1 MAKQR
6 IQNYVFLPGV
16 ASSSNAYPDAYWL
29 IEANKTFIKK
39 EAIAFLGATIVS
51 DTAVNYNPYAVS
63 LLTLNKSFLQ
73 DEMVAWI
80 NYQVTNGIAP
90 FVGYTYDAGKCRRD
104 LGYIIDA
111 LIYDVRY
118 GGNEKII
125 SVLRQYWLSGVAQVR
140 QFAEVAFYGQLRTML
155 NNNILSNSLYISQ
168 QNPVVSTQQ
177 TTANNAEDSAVSN
190 VFTLLTLTANVI
202 QNGLSVLPAPGSVV
216 YPNAV
221 NSISIN
227 KQFLKDEISAW
238 IAEQV
243 ELESEYNLKPNAYS
257 SLLLNKTFIGEE
269 AVAWI
274 NLQIAGNI
282 PPFVSPNIVTYV
294 PAATKADIGFVV
306 DAIAKDLRFGG
317 NENLRKILSTYWIN
331 GVAQIDGPRT
341 PEVATYEFVKTLIN
355 NYVLPQITY
364 ASAQTNVSQNLSGS
378 SPESGVTAA
387 ITNALDATKNTILLG
402 LASLPAAAAPTYP
415 FGTYTYDIEEFKRDV
430 GYVVDAYIYDLSY
443 GGNEKTRETVGL
455 YWAGTTPL
463 IDGSRIQEGL
473 AHTQLR
479 DIIKNYIIPSVTYET
494 SQVTPIESSQVL
506 VAAGEAA
513 AVTKINTL
521 AGIVTSVIANGLTSL
536 PALQTGA
543 NLNFSTRNF
552 AGYTYDSAK
561 CERDMNYVLDAY
573 LNDLRY
579 GGNYRTRFIVSR
591 YWEGTQ
597 AQVDGDRKPEIAVH
611 NFIRDLI
618 NNRIIPQSV
627 SSVPYQSTYD
637 QITNLSKTGE
647 QAATPRISALA
658 FIVTNVITNGLS
670 AIPALANG
678 VTAIKVQGKHE
689 LGEILLITNTSNN
702 EILYNFSD
710 PTIKGIITYDS
721 TYNSN
726 GIAREEDFPKFL
738 QTADYVTTITLDVD
752 TSNRFTDDQVQ
763 IFVEQTEMRVRP
775 YDFGTDAI
783 ERMRVG
789 LPQSMLDA
797 DFEYGLQ
804 PTKWQAIGISRGY
817 PSVYEIPGTDT
828 QVLSVVTDASTGTG
842 SIGQSLIT
850 VTTAGSHGFTVGT
863 PVTIRALANTISG
876 FSRAEGTFL
885 VQGVPSLT
893 TFTYYAVSKVGT
905 SNGQV
910 LATTYTQLRKGA
922 FYTGAAL
929 GQPTF
934 SVASNGTLATLTT
947 VFETPAGGDQLA
959 WNGSTVPDI
968 GSPLAGAGIGSGAQ
982 ITAVVGTGGLS
993 VTSNIEFDVAINA
1006 TSMVLTDATGV
1017 LEGMAINNGT
1027 GTAIFVSG
1035 IASNT
1040 ISFTGPITTFRRGNT
1055 ATYINVSGTNI
1066 NSNGTGATFS
1076 VDRVLGVYQVAIL
1089 NAGSDYI
1096 VGNRIKIL
1104 GTSLGGTDGVNDLI
1118 ITASIVT
1125 QPNGVLTFDNSAL
1138 VAGTGYTSAIYPT
1151 TAGTGTGLTVNV
1163 IATAIGGATT
1173 ATITSPGSGYADG
1186 PASTT
1191 YGGGGSGFTLD
1202 ITTSGG
1208 VVSGIIVGQ
1217 PGLGYTI
1224 NDLVTLVGGNNDAT
1238 VTVTGVLNGGI
1249 TSVTVNNPG
1258 TGYTASNVITIDGGN
1273 DDATITVL
1281 TVGGGRITGITTQ
1294 GVSITGGASYPLT
1307 PQNTVTSGGSYT
1319 EVLQQT
1325 SSGGGS
1331 GARFNV
1337 VRQFGAYGVTL
1348 ATGFEGTGYAIA
1360 DTVTL
1365 LGTLVG
1371 GSTPANDITIT
1382 ITGIT
1387 DDGSGFGPIT
1397 TFTVSGTGTSTSSGA
1412 DALFTINRSL
1422 SVYTIDAITTAG
1434 TGYLENDNIVILGT
1448 DLGGLSPDNDLI
1460 ITVTGVDL
1468 DGGVAATSIAGVAI
1482 TGNATFGTQD
1492 GANIVPTGTDA
1503 SFNVTRSGGSYTSV
1517 VVNNPGD
1524 DYFQGDQIT
1533 ILGTDLGGLS
1543 PTHDATIRIT
1553 GVTSNNVDSAEIVS
1567 GVAITG
1573 TTVGYN
1579 SGIAFSELTTA
1590 VIPAGSTIN
1599 ASAIALIEV
1608 IFQSPHGLVPGAN
1621 LLVDITSA
1629 GTNHALAKGPFY
1641 AEQVPTVNT
1650 VRYTVRATGTVDTG
1664 TPLAGIVYA
1673 RPDSYFVHRPYDGG
1687 VQLGTGGPQH
1697 GAQAIRMSKKYI
1709 RYQSGKGIMYT
1720 TGALFAPSY
1729 SLQNLTATGTTAG
1742 SYITVTTDDVDH
1754 GCQVGGVIRIN
1765 GVDTGGY
1772 NGTYTVVD
1780 IINERQLRVQAQ
1792 GGLANVYATITTNAS
1807 MAIQSWHGAT
1817 VRAGVYDDQN
1827 GMYWQYDGKFLAVGR
1842 RSSTLQLSGVASIAR
1857 DTNVITGNNTR
1868 FRDQIKAGDRIVIKG
1883 MTHVVSNVTSQTSM
1897 SVTPD
1902 YRGAV
1907 DCIQSKVCLVQ
1918 DVIVNQQDFNLD
1930 RLDGTGPS
1938 GYNIDTSFMQMI
1950 GIQYSWYGAGFI
1962 DYMLRG
1968 SDGNY
1973 VYAHR
1978 IRNSNVNTEAYM
1990 RTGNLPV
1997 RYEVIN
2003 ESAFGKLAESITRT
2017 QTTIPLLDASAFPD
2031 ESGIVYINN
2040 ELIAFSGK
2048 VNNSLVGCTRGAP
2061 MTNFVGGAQRTFR
2074 AGFAA
2079 THEYNTGVILVSNTI
2094 SPIISHWGSAF
2105 ITDGL
2110 FDEDRG
2116 YIFNYAATGISI
2128 STTKTTAFLIR
2139 LAPSV
2144 SNAIVGDLGE
2154 RELINRAQ
2162 LLLKEIAITSDT
2174 GTGGIVIEGVL
2185 NPQNYPLNPS
2195 AIAWGGLAGLSQGGQ
2210 PSFAQIAPGGSVNW
2224 NSGSTQQTATG
2235 TTLGTISGNLTVPTG
2250 TAFNR
2255 LTGTTFA
2262 YVTKATWDNLG
2273 ATTGFQVSDAKFSA
2287 GTTVTAITPSPAPVV
2302 SVLDTVSTTMTTF
2315 GPTLSTAGG
2324 SISGATATVF
2334 LPNQSFVPFPV
2345 GSVIAVAG
2353 VAPANFNGTFTVT
2366 NAGTNFVQYTVTG
2379 AAGNMTFNGNV
2390 STRYPAGS
2398 SVLRITKASWEA
2410 MTNPVNAIGFRAST
2424 SFFPADTFVTAVS
2437 VIQGATPN
2445 QWYNITFSKVTSTV
2459 IANNVNIPMSIG
2471 GTYGSQ
2477 TTAYY
2482 TSASWNALPVDVPIV
2497 GAVVNDAKFSPGT
2510 TISSITALRTF
2521 AGTGYYAVV
2530 HSTAAALSG
2539 NQTVTY
2545 ASAAYY
2551 TVFFSS
2557 GSTSAVSSTNTIGLQ
2572 LAPSTTATNTLYF
2585 TQASWELLVG
2595 SYGISTG
2602 TEVSDT
2608 KYPAGTR
2615 VQTVSALRTFSGS
2628 SYYIVTF
2635 TQTSNT
2641 VVAAASTITFRFGNP
2656 PFALPGET
2664 VFSFIAQPG
2673 GNSALD
2679 LSELKELTNTTLG
2692 GRGTY
2697 PNGPDVLA
2705 INVYKVSGTA
2715 VTSNIVVRWG
2725 EAQA

>member
-39 EAIAFLGATIVS
+39 EAIAYLSATIAS
-51 DTAVNYNPYAVS
+51 DTAVNYNPYAVT
-63 LLTLNKSFLQ
+63 LLTLNKSFLL

-80 NYQVTNGIAP
+80 NYQVSNSISP
-90 FVGYTYDAGKCRRD
+90 FVGYTYDASKCRRD
-104 LGYIIDA
+104 LGYVIDA

-118 GGNEKII
+118 GGNEQTI

-140 QFAEVAFYGQLRTML
+140 QFAEVAFYGQLRTIL
-155 NNNILSNSLYISQ
+155 NNSILSNSLYTSQ
-168 QNPVVSTQQ
+168 QSPVVSTQQ
-177 TTANNAEDSAVSN
+177 TTSNNAESSAVTTIYN
-190 VFTLLTLTANVI
+190 LLTLTSNVI
-202 QNGLSVLPAPGSVV
+202 QNGLSVLPAPASIV

-221 NSISIN
+221 NALSIN
-227 KQFLKDEISAW
+227 KQFLKDEIAAW

-243 ELESEYNLKPNAYS
+243 AVESEYNLKPNAYS
-257 SLLLNKTFIGEE
+257 ALLLNKTFIGEE

-282 PPFVSPNIVTYV
+282 APFVSPNIVTYD
-294 PAATKADIGFVV
+294 PSGTKCKRDIGYIV

-317 NENLRKILSTYWIN
+317 NENLRKVLSMYWIN

-355 NYVLPQITY
+355 NYILPQVTY
-364 ASAQTNVSQNLSGS
+364 TSAQTNVSQNLSGS
-378 SPESGVTAA
+378 APEVGVTATVTSFLNSA
-387 ITNALDATKNTILLG
+387 KSTIELG
-402 LASLPAAAAPTYP
+402 LASLPTAVAPTYP
-415 FGTYTYDIEEFKRDV
+415 WGAYTYNKEKCKRDV
-430 GYVVDAYIYDLSY
+430 GYIVDAYIYDLSY
-443 GGNEKTRETVGL
+443 GGNEKTRETASL
-455 YWAGTTPL
+455 YWSGTTPQ
-463 IDGSRIQEGL
+463 IDGSRIQEDL

-494 SQVTPIESSQVL
+494 SQVTPVDSSQVL

-513 AVTKINTL
+513 AITKINTL
-521 AGIVTSVIANGLTSL
+521 SGIVTDVIVNGLTAL
-536 PALQTGA
+536 PALQLGS

-573 LNDLRY
+573 LHDLRY

-627 SSVPYQSTYD
+627 SDAPYQSTYD
-637 QITNLSKTGE
+637 QVTNLGKTGE
-647 QAATPRISALA
+647 EGAKSDISALA

-670 AIPALANG
+670 AIPALVNG
-678 VTAIKVQGKHE
+678 VTTIKVQGKHE

-710 PTIKGIITYDS
+710 PTIKGIITFDS

-738 QTADYVTTITLDVD
+738 QTADYVTTLTLDVD
-752 TSNRFTDDQVQ
+752 TSSRSSDDQIQ
-763 IFVEQTEMRVRP
+763 IFVEQKEMRVRP

-783 ERMRVG
+783 ERMRVAQ
-789 LPQSMLDA
+789 PQSMLDA

-842 SIGQSLIT
+842 GIGQSLIT

-863 PVTIRALANTISG
+863 PITIRALANTISG

-885 VQGVPSLT
+885 VQGVPTLT
-893 TFTYYAVSKVGT
+893 SFTYYAVSKVGT
-905 SNGQV
+905 SNGQI

-934 SVASNGTLATLTT
+934 NVASNGTLATLTT
-947 VFETPAGGDQLA
+947 VFNTASGGDQLA
-959 WNGSTVPDI
+959 WSGSTVPDI
-968 GSPLAGAGIGSGAQ
+968 GSPLSGTGIGSGAQ

-993 VTSNIEFDVAINA
+993 VTSNIEFDVPINA

-1017 LEGMAINNGT
+1017 LEGMAIDNGS
-1027 GTAIFVSG
+1027 GTSIFVSG

-1040 ISFTGPITTFRRGNT
+1040 INFTGPITTFRRGNT
-1055 ATYINVSGTNI
+1055 ATYLNVSGANL
-1066 NSNGTGATFS
+1066 SVSGSGATFS
-1076 VDRVLGVYQVAIL
+1076 VDRVLGVYQVAIITPGV
-1089 NAGSDYI
+1089 NYI
-1096 VGNRIKIL
+1096 AGNRIKIL
-1104 GTSLGGTDGVNDLI
+1104 GTAIGGADGVNDLI
-1118 ITASIVT
+1118 ITAATVT
-1125 QPNGVLTFDNSAL
+1125 PPNGVLTLNNATL
-1138 VAGTGYTSAIYPT
+1138 VGGTGYSNTTYPT
-1151 TAGTGTGLTVNV
+1151 TGGSGTGLTVDVVVDGSNV
-1163 IATAIGGATT
+1163 VTAV
-1173 ATITSPGSGYADG
+1173 TI
-1186 PASTT
+1186 
-1191 YGGGGSGFTLD
+1191 
-1202 ITTSGG
+1202 
-1208 VVSGIIVGQ
+1208 
-1217 PGLGYTI
+1217 
-1224 NDLVTLVGGNNDAT
+1224 
-1238 VTVTGVLNGGI
+1238 
-1249 TSVTVNNPG
+1249 NNPG
-1258 TGYTASNVITIDGGN
+1258 TGYIVGGVITIDGGGGN
-1273 DDATITVL
+1273 ATIEVATI
-1281 TVGGGRITGITTQ
+1281 GGGIITAITTQ
-1294 GVSITGGASYPLT
+1294 GVSVTGGASYPLL
-1307 PQNTVTSGGSYT
+1307 PQDSVTSGGSYT
-1319 EVLQQT
+1319 EVPQQST
-1325 SSGGGS
+1325 SGGGS
-1331 GARFNV
+1331 GAKFNV
-1337 VRQFGAYGVTL
+1337 VRAFGAYT
-1348 ATGFEGTGYAIA
+1348 ASISTGFDGSGYAIG
-1360 DTVTL
+1360 DTITL
-1365 LGTLVG
+1365 LGSLLG
-1371 GSTPANDITIT
+1371 GSTPANDATIT
-1382 ITGIT
+1382 VTGIV
-1387 DDGSGFGPIT
+1387 DGGGGTGPIT
-1397 TFTVSGTGTSTSSGA
+1397 TFTLTGTGTSVSSGA
-1412 DALFTINRSL
+1412 DVLFTINRSL
-1422 SVYTIDAITTAG
+1422 SVYTVGAITQAG
-1434 TGYLENDNIVILGT
+1434 TGYLEGDKIVILGT
-1448 DLGGLSPDNDLI
+1448 NLGGLTPDNDII

-1468 DGGVAATSIAGVAI
+1468 DGGVAATSVSGTAI
-1482 TGNATFGTQD
+1482 TGNATFGTQA
-1492 GANIVPTGTDA
+1492 GENIVPTGTDA
-1503 SFNVTRSGGSYTSV
+1503 SFNVTRSGGAYTNI
-1517 VVNNPGD
+1517 VVNNPGSN
-1524 DYFQGDQIT
+1524 YFQGDQIT
-1533 ILGTDLGGLS
+1533 LLGTSLGGLS
-1543 PTHDATIRIT
+1543 PTHDVIVRVT
-1553 GVTSNNVDSAEIVS
+1553 GVTSNSINTASVIA
-1567 GVAITG
+1567 GTAITG
-1573 TTVGYN
+1573 TTVGYY

-1590 VIPAGSTIN
+1590 AIPAATTIS

-1621 LLVDITSA
+1621 LLVDITSN
-1629 GTNHALAKGPFY
+1629 GTNHGLAKGPFY
-1641 AEQVPTVNT
+1641 AEQVPTLTT

-1664 TPLAGIVYA
+1664 TALAGIVYA

-1729 SLQNLTATGTTAG
+1729 SLQNLTATGITAG
-1742 SYITVTTDDVDH
+1742 SYITITTDDVDH
-1754 GCQVGGVIRIN
+1754 GCQVGGVIKIS

-1780 IINERQLRVQAQ
+1780 VINERQLRVQAQ
-1792 GGLANVYATITTNAS
+1792 GGLANVYATITTNAQMS
-1807 MAIQSWHGAT
+1807 IKTWHGAT

-1827 GMYWQYDGKFLAVGR
+1827 GMYWQYDGKNLAVGR
-1842 RSSTLQLSGVASIAR
+1842 RSSTFQLSGVVNITR

-1907 DCIQSKVCLVQ
+1907 DCVQSKVCLVQ
-1918 DVIVNQQDFNLD
+1918 DLIINQDEFNLD

-1938 GYNIDTSFMQMI
+1938 GYNLDTSFMQMI

-1973 VYAHR
+1973 VFAHR

-2003 ESAFGKLAESITRT
+2003 ESAFGKLAESVTST

-2031 ESGIVYINN
+2031 ESGIVYIDN

-2074 AGFAA
+2074 AGFAT

-2105 ITDGL
+2105 LTDGL

-2116 YIFNYAATGISI
+2116 YIFNYASTGISI

-2195 AIAWGGLAGLSQGGQ
+2195 AISWGGLAGLSQGGQ

-2224 NSGSTQQTATG
+2224 NSGSTQQTSTG
-2235 TTLGTISGNLTVPTG
+2235 TTLGTVSGNLTVPTG

-2255 LTGTTFA
+2255 PSGTTFA
-2262 YVTKATWDNLG
+2262 YVTKTSWDNLG
-2273 ATTGFQVSDAKFSA
+2273 ATTGFAVNDGKFPA
-2287 GTTVTAITPSPAPVV
+2287 GTTVTTITASPSPIAT
-2302 SVLDTVSTTMTTF
+2302 VLDTISSTMATF
-2315 GPTLSTAGG
+2315 GPTLATAGG
-2324 SISGATATVF
+2324 NISGVTATIF
-2334 LPNQSFVPFPV
+2334 FATQSFTPYPI

-2366 NAGTNFVQYTVTG
+2366 NAGTNFVQYTTTG
-2379 AAGNMTFNGNV
+2379 AAGNMTVNGTV
-2390 STRYPAGS
+2390 ATRYPAGS

-2410 MTNPVNAIGFRAST
+2410 MTNPVTAIGFRAST
-2424 SFFPADTFVTAVS
+2424 SFFPVNTFVTAVS
-2437 VIQGATPN
+2437 VIQGTAPN
-2445 QWYNITFSKVTSTV
+2445 QWYNVTFSQVSSTV

-2482 TSASWNALPVDVPIV
+2482 TSASWNALPVDVPVV
-2497 GAVVNDAKFSPGT
+2497 GAVVNDAKYTPGT
-2510 TISSITALRTF
+2510 TISSISPLRTF
-2521 AGTGYYAVV
+2521 AGTGYYSVV
-2530 HSTAAALSG
+2530 HNNPAVLSG

-2545 ASAAYY
+2545 TTIPYY
-2551 TVFFSS
+2551 TVFFST
-2557 GSTSAVSSTNTIGLQ
+2557 GSSSAVSSTNTIGLQ
-2572 LAPSTTATNTLYF
+2572 LAASTVTTNTLYF
-2585 TQASWELLVG
+2585 TQATWEALVA

-2602 TEVSDT
+2602 TEVNDT

-2628 SYYIVTF
+2628 SYYTVTF
-2635 TQTSNT
+2635 TQTSNA
-2641 VVAAASTITFRFGNP
+2641 VIPGASTITFKFGNP
-2656 PFALPGET
+2656 PYALPGET

>member
-6 IQNYVFLPGV
+6 LQNYVFLPGV

-39 EAIAFLGATIVS
+39 EAIAYLGATIAS
-51 DTAVNYNPYAVS
+51 DTAVNYNPYAVT
-63 LLTLNKSFLQ
+63 LLTLNKAFLL

-80 NYQVTNGIAP
+80 NYQVANSISP
-90 FVGYTYDAGKCRRD
+90 FVGYTYDASKCRRD
-104 LGYIIDA
+104 LGYMIDA
-111 LIYDVRY
+111 IIYDVRY
-118 GGNEKII
+118 GGNEKTIET
-125 SVLRQYWLSGVAQVR
+125 LKQYWLSGVAQVR
-140 QFAEVAFYGQLRTML
+140 QFAEVAFYGQLRTIL
-155 NNNILSNSLYISQ
+155 NNSILSNSLYISQ
-168 QNPVVSTQQ
+168 QSPVVSTQQ
-177 TTANNAEDSAVSN
+177 VTLNNAEDSAVTN
-190 VFTLLTLTANVI
+190 VYTLLTLTSNVI
-202 QNGLSVLPAPGSVV
+202 QNGLSVLPAPASIV
-216 YPNAV
+216 YPDAV
-221 NSISIN
+221 NAISIN
-227 KQFLKDEISAW
+227 KQFLKDEIAAW

-243 ELESEYNLKPNAYS
+243 EAESEYNLKPNAYS
-257 SLLLNKTFIGEE
+257 SLILNKTFIGEE

-274 NLQIAGNI
+274 NIQIAGNI
-282 PPFVSPNIVTYV
+282 APFVSPNIVTYD
-294 PAATKADIGFVV
+294 PSGTKCKRDIGYIV

-317 NENLRKILSTYWIN
+317 NENLRKVLSMYWIN

-355 NYVLPQITY
+355 NYILPQVTY
-364 ASAQTNVSQNLSGS
+364 TSAQTNVSQNLSGS
-378 SPESGVTAA
+378 APETGV
-387 ITNALDATKNTILLG
+387 ITTVASFLDSAKSTIELG
-402 LASLPAAAAPTYP
+402 LASLPTAVAPTYP
-415 FGTYTYDIEEFKRDV
+415 WGAYTYNKEKCKRDV
-430 GYVVDAYIYDLSY
+430 GYIVDAYIYDLSY
-443 GGNEKTRETVGL
+443 GGNEKTRETVSL
-455 YWAGTTPL
+455 YWSGTTPQ
-463 IDGSRIQEGL
+463 IDGSRIQEEL

-479 DIIKNYIIPSVTYET
+479 DIIKNYIIPGVTYET
-494 SQVTPIESSQVL
+494 SQATPVDSSQVL
-506 VAAGEAA
+506 VAAGEVA

-521 AGIVTSVIANGLTSL
+521 AGIVTDVIVNGLTAL
-536 PALQTGA
+536 PDLETGA

-627 SSVPYQSTYD
+627 SDAPYQSTYD
-637 QITNLSKTGE
+637 QVTNLGKTGE
-647 QAATPRISALA
+647 VAAKSSISALA

-670 AIPALANG
+670 AIPALVNG
-678 VTAIKVQGKHE
+678 VTTIKVQGKHE

-710 PTIKGIITYDS
+710 PTIKGIITFDS

-752 TSNRFTDDQVQ
+752 TSNRFRDDQIQ
-763 IFVEQTEMRVRP
+763 IFVEQKEMRVRP

-783 ERMRVG
+783 ERMRVAQ
-789 LPQSMLDA
+789 PQSMLDA

-842 SIGQSLIT
+842 GIGQSLIT

-863 PVTIRALANTISG
+863 PITIRALANTISG

-885 VQGVPSLT
+885 IQGVPSLT

-905 SNGQV
+905 SNGQI

-934 SVASNGTLATLTT
+934 NVASNGTLATLTT
-947 VFETPAGGDQLA
+947 VFNTPAGGDQLA
-959 WNGSTVPDI
+959 WSGSNVPDI
-968 GSPLAGAGIGSGAQ
+968 GSPLSGTGIGSGAQ

-993 VTSNIEFDVAINA
+993 VTSDIEFDVPINA

-1017 LEGMAINNGT
+1017 LEGMAIDNGS

-1076 VDRVLGVYQVAIL
+1076 VDRVLGVYQVSIITP
-1089 NAGSDYI
+1089 GSDYI

-1104 GTSLGGTDGVNDLI
+1104 GTDLGGADGVNDLI
-1118 ITASIVT
+1118 ITAATVT
-1125 QPNGVLTFDNSAL
+1125 EPNGVLTFDNATL
-1138 VAGTGYTSAIYPT
+1138 VGGTGYSNTTYPT
-1151 TAGTGTGLTVNV
+1151 TGGDGTGLTVDV
-1163 IATAIGGATT
+1163 VVD
-1173 ATITSPGSGYADG
+1173 GSN
-1186 PASTT
+1186 
-1191 YGGGGSGFTLD
+1191 
-1202 ITTSGG
+1202 I
-1208 VVSGIIVGQ
+1208 
-1217 PGLGYTI
+1217 
-1224 NDLVTLVGGNNDAT
+1224 
-1238 VTVTGVLNGGI
+1238 I
-1249 TSVTVNNPG
+1249 TSVTINNPG
-1258 TGYTASNVITIDGGN
+1258 TGYAAADVITIDGG
-1273 DDATITVL
+1273 DDNATITVL
-1281 TVGGGRITGITTQ
+1281 TVGGGLITGITTQ
-1294 GVSITGGASYPLT
+1294 GTSVTGGASYPLLT
-1307 PQNTVTSGGSYT
+1307 QNSVTSGGSYT
-1319 EVLQQT
+1319 EVPQQST
-1325 SSGGGS
+1325 SGGGS
-1331 GARFNV
+1331 GSKFNV
-1337 VRQFGAYGVTL
+1337 IRQFGAYGVTL
-1348 ATGFEGTGYAIA
+1348 ATGFEGTGYAVN
-1360 DTVTL
+1360 DTITL

-1382 ITGIT
+1382 VTGIT
-1387 DDGSGFGPIT
+1387 DEGAGTGPIT
-1397 TFTVSGTGTSTSSGA
+1397 TFTSAGTGTSTSSGA
-1412 DALFTINRSL
+1412 DVLFTINRAL
-1422 SVYTIDAITTAG
+1422 SVYTIGEITQAG
-1434 TGYLENDNIVILGT
+1434 TGYLEGDNIVILGT
-1448 DLGGLSPDNDLI
+1448 DLGGLTPDNDLI

-1468 DGGVAATSIAGVAI
+1468 DGGVAATSVAGVAI
-1482 TGNATFGTQD
+1482 TGNATFGTLP
-1492 GANIVPTGTDA
+1492 GTNIVPTGADA
-1503 SFNVTRSGGSYTSV
+1503 SFNVTRSGGGYTNV
-1517 VVNNPGD
+1517 VVNNPGTN
-1524 DYFQGDQIT
+1524 YFQGDQIT
-1533 ILGTDLGGLS
+1533 LLGTSLGGLS
-1543 PTHDATIRIT
+1543 PANDVVIRVT
-1553 GVTSNNVDSAEIVS
+1553 GVTSNSINTASIIS
-1567 GVAITG
+1567 GTAITG
-1573 TTVGYN
+1573 TTVGYY

-1590 VIPAGSTIN
+1590 AIPAGSTIN

-1608 IFQSPHGLVPGAN
+1608 IFQSPHGLIPGAN
-1621 LLVDITSA
+1621 LLVDITSN

-1664 TPLAGIVYA
+1664 TALAGIVYA

-1729 SLQNLTATGTTAG
+1729 SLQNLTATGLTAG
-1742 SYITVTTDDVDH
+1742 SYITITTDDVDH
-1754 GCQVGGVIRIN
+1754 GCQVGGVIKIN

-1772 NGTYTVVD
+1772 NGIYTVVD
-1780 IINERQLRVQAQ
+1780 VINERQLRVQAQ
-1792 GGLANVYATITTNAS
+1792 GGLANVYATITTNAQMS
-1807 MAIQSWHGAT
+1807 IQNWHGAT

-1827 GMYWQYDGKFLAVGR
+1827 GMYWQYDGRNLAVGR
-1842 RSSTLQLSGVASIAR
+1842 RSSTFQLSGVVNIAR
-1857 DTNVITGNNTR
+1857 DTNVITGINTR

-1907 DCIQSKVCLVQ
+1907 DCVQSKVCLVQ
-1918 DVIVNQQDFNLD
+1918 DLIINQNDFNLD

-1938 GYNIDTSFMQMI
+1938 GYNLDTSFMQMI

-1973 VYAHR
+1973 VFAHR

-2003 ESAFGKLAESITRT
+2003 ESAFGKLAQSITRT

-2031 ESGIVYINN
+2031 ESGIVYIDN

-2048 VNNSLVGCTRGAP
+2048 VDNSLVGCTRGAP

-2105 ITDGL
+2105 LTDGL

-2116 YIFNYAATGISI
+2116 YIFNYASTGISI

-2174 GTGGIVIEGVL
+2174 GTGGIVVEGVL

-2195 AIAWGGLAGLSQGGQ
+2195 AISWGGLAGLSQGGQ

-2224 NSGSTQQTATG
+2224 NSGSSQQTSTG

-2255 LTGTTFA
+2255 PSGTTFA
-2262 YVTKATWDNLG
+2262 YVTKTSWDNLG
-2273 ATTGFQVSDAKFSA
+2273 ASTGFAISDGKIPA
-2287 GTTVTAITPSPAPVV
+2287 GATITTVTASPLPIAT
-2302 SVLDTVSTTMTTF
+2302 VLDTVSTTMATF

-2324 SISGATATVF
+2324 SISGTTATVF
-2334 LPNQSFVPFPV
+2334 LPNQSFVPYPT
-2345 GSVIAVAG
+2345 GSTIAVAG
-2353 VAPANFNGTFTVT
+2353 VSPANFNGTFTVI
-2366 NAGTNFVQYTVTG
+2366 NAGTNFVQYTTSG
-2379 AAGNMTFNGNV
+2379 AAGNMTVNGNV

-2398 SVLRITKASWEA
+2398 NVLRITKASWEA
-2410 MTNPVNAIGFRAST
+2410 MTNPVNATGFRAST
-2424 SFFPADTFVTAVS
+2424 SYFPVDTFVTAVS
-2437 VIQGATPN
+2437 VIQGTTPN
-2445 QWYNITFSKVTSTV
+2445 QWYNVTFSKVTSTV

-2497 GAVVNDAKFSPGT
+2497 GATTSDAKWISGA
-2510 TISSITALRTF
+2510 TITSITALRTF

-2530 HSTAAALSG
+2530 HNNPAALSG

-2545 ASAAYY
+2545 NSTQYY
-2551 TVFFSS
+2551 TVFFSTAS
-2557 GSTSAVSSTNTIGLQ
+2557 SSAISSTNTIGLQ
-2572 LAPSTTATNTLYF
+2572 LAPSTITTNTLYF
-2585 TQASWELLVG
+2585 TQASWEALVA

-2602 TEVSDT
+2602 TELGDT

-2615 VQTVSALRTFSGS
+2615 VQTVSALRTFSGTT
-2628 SYYIVTF
+2628 YYTVTF
-2635 TQTSNT
+2635 TQTSNA
-2641 VVAAASTITFRFGNP
+2641 VIPGASTITFKFGQP
-2656 PFALPGET
+2656 PYALPGET

-2705 INVYKVSGTA
+2705 INVYKVSGTP

>member
-39 EAIAFLGATIVS
+39 EAIAFLSATIAS
-51 DTAVNYNPYAVS
+51 DTAVNYNPYAVT
-63 LLTLNKSFLQ
+63 LLTLNKAFLL

-80 NYQVTNGIAP
+80 NFQVSNNISP
-90 FVGYTYDAGKCRRD
+90 FVGYTYDASKCRRD
-104 LGYIIDA
+104 LGYMIDA
-111 LIYDVRY
+111 IIYDLRY
-118 GGNEKII
+118 GGNEKTIDT
-125 SVLRQYWLSGVAQVR
+125 LKQYWLSGVAQVR
-140 QFAEVAFYGQLRTML
+140 QFAEVAFYAQLRTIL
-155 NNNILSNSLYISQ
+155 NNSILSNSLYTSQ
-168 QNPVVSTQQ
+168 QSPVVSTQQ
-177 TTANNAEDSAVSN
+177 TTANNAEASAVTN
-190 VFTLLTLTANVI
+190 VYNLLTLTGNVI
-202 QNGLSVLPAPGSVV
+202 QNGLSVLPAPASIV

-221 NSISIN
+221 NAISIN
-227 KQFLKDEISAW
+227 KSFLKDEIAAW

-243 ELESEYNLKPNAYS
+243 AIESEYNLKPNAYS

-274 NLQIAGNI
+274 NIQIAGNI
-282 PPFVSPNIVTYV
+282 PPFVSPNIVTYD
-294 PAATKADIGFVV
+294 PSGTKCKRDIGYIV

-317 NENLRKILSTYWIN
+317 NENLRKVLSMYWIN

-355 NYVLPQITY
+355 NYILPQVTY
-364 ASAQTNVSQNLSGS
+364 TSAQTNVSQNLSGS
-378 SPESGVTAA
+378 SPEVGVTTT
-387 ITNALDATKNTILLG
+387 ITSALDSAKSTIQTG
-402 LASLPAAAAPTYP
+402 LASLPTAVAPTYP
-415 FGTYTYDIEEFKRDV
+415 WGAYTYNKEKCKRDA
-430 GYVVDAYIYDLSY
+430 GYIIDAYIYDLSY
-443 GGNEKTRETVGL
+443 GGNEKTRETVSL
-455 YWAGTTPL
+455 YWSGTTPQ
-463 IDGSRIQEGL
+463 IDGSRIQEDL

-494 SQVTPIESSQVL
+494 SQVTPVESSQVL
-506 VAAGEAA
+506 VTPGEAA

-521 AGIVTSVIANGLTSL
+521 AGIVTSVIENGLSAL
-536 PALQTGA
+536 PTLQLGS

-552 AGYTYDSAK
+552 AGYTYDAAK

-573 LNDLRY
+573 LHDVRY

-591 YWEGTQ
+591 YWEGSQ

-627 SSVPYQSTYD
+627 SDAPYQSTYD
-637 QITNLSKTGE
+637 QVTNLGKAGE
-647 QAATPRISALA
+647 VAAKSRISSLA
-658 FIVTNVITNGLS
+658 FIVTNVITNGLF
-670 AIPALANG
+670 AIPALVNG
-678 VTAIKVQGKHE
+678 VTTIKVQGKHE
-689 LGEILLITNTSNN
+689 LGEILLITNTTTN

-710 PTIKGIITYDS
+710 PTIKGIITFDS

-752 TSNRFTDDQVQ
+752 TSDRFKDDQVQ
-763 IFVEQTEMRVRP
+763 IFVEQKEMRVRP

-783 ERMRVG
+783 ERMRVAQ
-789 LPQSMLDA
+789 PQSMLDA

-804 PTKWQAIGISRGY
+804 PTKWQAIGIARGY

-828 QVLSVVTDASTGTG
+828 QVLTVTTDASTGTG
-842 SIGQSLIT
+842 GIGQSLIT

-863 PVTIRALANTISG
+863 PITIRALANTISG

-885 VQGVPSLT
+885 VQGVTTLT
-893 TFTYYAVSKVGT
+893 SFTYYAVSKVGT
-905 SNGQV
+905 SNGQI
-910 LATTYTQLRKGA
+910 LATTYTQLRRGA

-934 SVASNGTLATLTT
+934 NVASNGTVATLTS
-947 VFETPAGGDQLA
+947 VFNTTAGGDQLA
-959 WNGSTVPDI
+959 WSGSTVPEI
-968 GSPLAGAGIGSGAQ
+968 GSPLSGTGMGSGAQ

-993 VTSNIEFDVAINA
+993 VTSNIEFDVPINA
-1006 TSMVLTDATGV
+1006 TSIVLTDSTGV
-1017 LEGMAINNGT
+1017 LEGMAIDNGSNT
-1027 GTAIFVSG
+1027 SIFVSG
-1035 IASNT
+1035 IAGNT
-1040 ISFTGPITTFRRGNT
+1040 INFTGPITTFRRGNT
-1055 ATYINVSGTNI
+1055 ATYINVSGSNI

-1076 VDRVLGVYQVAIL
+1076 VDRVLGVYQVAIITPGL
-1089 NAGSDYI
+1089 NYVA
-1096 VGNRIKIL
+1096 GNRIKVL
-1104 GTSLGGTDGVNDLI
+1104 GSAIGGADGVNDLI
-1118 ITASIVT
+1118 ITAATVT
-1125 QPNGVLTFDNSAL
+1125 QPKGVLTFDNATL
-1138 VAGTGYTSAIYPT
+1138 VGGTGYSNTTYPT
-1151 TAGTGTGLTVNV
+1151 TGGTGTGLTVDVVVNGSNV
-1163 IATAIGGATT
+1163 VTAV
-1173 ATITSPGSGYADG
+1173 TI
-1186 PASTT
+1186 
-1191 YGGGGSGFTLD
+1191 
-1202 ITTSGG
+1202 
-1208 VVSGIIVGQ
+1208 
-1217 PGLGYTI
+1217 
-1224 NDLVTLVGGNNDAT
+1224 
-1238 VTVTGVLNGGI
+1238 
-1249 TSVTVNNPG
+1249 NNPG
-1258 TGYTASNVITIDGGN
+1258 TGYNVGNVITIDGAGAN
-1273 DDATITVL
+1273 ATITVL
-1281 TVGGGRITGITTQ
+1281 TVGGGRITSITTQ
-1294 GVSITGGASYPLT
+1294 GVSVTGGASYPLIA
-1307 PQNTVTSGGSYT
+1307 QNTVTSGGSYT
-1319 EVLQQT
+1319 EVPQQST
-1325 SSGGGS
+1325 SGGGS
-1331 GARFNV
+1331 GAKFNV
-1337 VRQFGAYGVTL
+1337 LRKFGAYTVTL
-1348 ATGFEGTGYAIA
+1348 ATGFDGNGYAVS
-1360 DTVTL
+1360 DTITL
-1365 LGTLVG
+1365 LGTLLG
-1371 GSTPANDITIT
+1371 GSSPANDATLT
-1382 ITGIT
+1382 VTGIV
-1387 DDGSGFGPIT
+1387 DGGGGTGPIT
-1397 TFTVSGTGTSTSSGA
+1397 TFTVTGTGTSVSSGA
-1412 DALFTINRSL
+1412 DALFTINRAL
-1422 SVYTIDAITTAG
+1422 SVYTIGNITQPG
-1434 TGYLENDNIVILGT
+1434 TGYLQGDNIVILGT
-1448 DLGGLSPDNDLI
+1448 TLGGLTPDNDLT

-1468 DGGVAATSIAGVAI
+1468 DGGVSTTSVDGVAI
-1482 TGNATFGTQD
+1482 TGNATFGTQA
-1492 GANIVPTGTDA
+1492 GANIVPTGADA
-1503 SFNVTRSGGSYTSV
+1503 SFNITRSGGLYTNI
-1517 VVNNPGD
+1517 VVNNPGSN
-1524 DYFQGDQIT
+1524 YFQGDEIT
-1533 ILGTDLGGLS
+1533 ILGTSLGGAS
-1543 PTHDATIRIT
+1543 PTHDVLVRVT
-1553 GVTSNNVDSAEIVS
+1553 GVTSNSINTASVIS
-1567 GVAITG
+1567 GVAIGG
-1573 TTVGYN
+1573 TTVGYY

-1590 VIPAGSTIN
+1590 TIPAGSTIN

-1621 LLVDITSA
+1621 LLVDITSN
-1629 GTNHALAKGPFY
+1629 GTNHGLARGPFY

-1650 VRYTVRATGTVDTG
+1650 VRYTVRATGAVDTG
-1664 TPLAGIVYA
+1664 TSLAGIVYA

-1729 SLQNLTATGTTAG
+1729 SLQNLTSTGLTAG
-1742 SYITVTTDDVDH
+1742 SYITITTDDVDH
-1754 GCQVGGVIRIN
+1754 GCQVGGVIKIV

-1780 IINERQLRVQAQ
+1780 VINERQLRVQAQ
-1792 GGLANVYATITTNAS
+1792 SGLANVYATITTNAQMS
-1807 MAIQSWHGAT
+1807 IQKWHGAT

-1827 GMYWQYDGKFLAVGR
+1827 GMYWQYDGQSLAVGR
-1842 RSSTLQLSGVASIAR
+1842 RSSTFQLSGVVNITI
-1857 DTNVITGNNTR
+1857 DTNVITGTNTR

-1883 MTHVVSNVTSQTSM
+1883 MTHVVSNVQSQTQM
-1897 SVTPD
+1897 TVTPD

-1907 DCIQSKVCLVQ
+1907 NCIQSKVCLVQ
-1918 DVIVNQQDFNLD
+1918 DLIIRQNEFNLD

-1938 GYNIDTSFMQMI
+1938 GYNLDTSFMQMI

-1962 DYMLRG
+1962 DFMLRG

-1973 VYAHR
+1973 VFAHR

-2003 ESAFGKLAESITRT
+2003 ESSFGKLAQSITST
-2017 QTTIPLLDASAFPD
+2017 QTTIPLVDASTFPN
-2031 ESGIVYINN
+2031 ESGIVYIDN
-2040 ELIAFSGK
+2040 ELVAFSGK
-2048 VNNSLVGCTRGAP
+2048 VDNSLVGCTRGAP
-2061 MTNFVGGAQRTFR
+2061 LTNFVGGAQRTFR
-2074 AGFAA
+2074 AGFPA
-2079 THEYNTGVILVSNTI
+2079 THEFNTGVILISNTI

-2105 ITDGL
+2105 LTDGR

-2116 YIFNYAATGISI
+2116 YIFNYASTGISI

-2185 NPQNYPLNPS
+2185 NPQNYPVNPS
-2195 AIAWGGLAGLSQGGQ
+2195 AISWGGLAGLSQGGQ

-2224 NSGSTQQTATG
+2224 NSGSSQQTSTG
-2235 TTLGTISGNLTVPTG
+2235 TTLGTVSGNLVVPTG

-2262 YVTKATWDNLG
+2262 YVTRTSWDNLG
-2273 ATTGFQVSDAKFSA
+2273 AAVGFIVSDAKFSA
-2287 GTTVTAITPSPAPVV
+2287 GTTVTNISTSPAGTAV
-2302 SVLDTVSTTMTTF
+2302 VLDTVSSTMATF
-2315 GPTLSTAGG
+2315 GLTVASTSG
-2324 SISGATATVF
+2324 SISGTTATVF
-2334 LPNQSFVPFPV
+2334 FASQAFVPYAI

-2353 VAPANFNGTFTVT
+2353 VSPTNFNGTFTVT
-2366 NAGTNFVQYTVTG
+2366 NSGANFVQYTTTG
-2379 AAGNMTFNGNV
+2379 AAGNITVNGTI
-2390 STRYPAGS
+2390 SPRFPAGS
-2398 SVLRITKASWEA
+2398 TVLRIQKASWEA
-2410 MTNPVNAIGFRAST
+2410 LTNPVTAIGFRASP

-2437 VIQGATPN
+2437 VIQGNSPN
-2445 QWYNITFSKVTSTV
+2445 QWYNVTLSQASTAV

-2471 GTYGSQ
+2471 GTYSAQ

-2482 TSASWNALPVDVPIV
+2482 TSASWNGLPVDVPIV
-2497 GAVVNDAKFSPGT
+2497 GTVVNDSKFAPGT
-2510 TISSITALRTF
+2510 TINSISALRTF

-2539 NQTVTY
+2539 NLTVTY
-2545 ASAAYY
+2545 TNTPYY

-2572 LAPSTTATNTLYF
+2572 LAASTITTNTLYF
-2585 TQASWELLVG
+2585 TQASWETLVG
-2595 SYGISTG
+2595 SFGISTG

-2615 VQTVSALRTFSGS
+2615 VQNVSALRTFSGS
-2628 SYYIVTF
+2628 SYYTVTF
-2635 TQTSNT
+2635 TQTSN
-2641 VVAAASTITFRFGNP
+2641 VVIPGASTITFRFGQP

-2673 GNSALD
+2673 GSSVLD

-2705 INVYKVSGTA
+2705 INVYKVSGA
-2715 VTSNIVVRWG
+2715 PVTSNIVVRWG